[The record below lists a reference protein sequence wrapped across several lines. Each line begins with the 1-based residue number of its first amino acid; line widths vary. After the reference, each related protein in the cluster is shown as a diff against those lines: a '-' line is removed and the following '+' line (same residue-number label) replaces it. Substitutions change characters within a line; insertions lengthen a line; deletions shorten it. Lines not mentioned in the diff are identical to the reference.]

1 MNRAEFLKQVTFQ
14 ISKRINR
21 GKYIIVKKILEKI
34 LETVSKVLIVPPIV
48 FTGVMVVGML
58 ILLGMSIFTIN
69 FFQDFV
75 YMMDTRLILGTI
87 GMVISL
93 VFMGLSIIGWPIY
106 ILVLI
111 GGIWF
116 IRSYRKFIK
125 NHYLYKRANDF
136 IDRV

>member
-14 ISKRINR
+14 ISKKTNR
-21 GKYIIVKKILEKI
+21 RKYIIVKKILEKI

-48 FTGVMVVGML
+48 FTGIMVVGIL

-87 GMVISL
+87 GIVISL
-93 VFMGLSIIGWPIY
+93 VFISLSIIGWPVYLLI
-106 ILVLI
+106 LI

-116 IRSYRKFIK
+116 IRSYKKFIK
-125 NHYLYKRANDF
+125 IIIYIKEQMIL
-136 IDRV
+136 

>member
-21 GKYIIVKKILEKI
+21 GRYIIVKKILEKI
-34 LETVSKVLIVPPIV
+34 LETVSKVLIVHPIV
-48 FTGVMVVGML
+48 FTGIMVVGIL

-69 FFQDFV
+69 FFQNFV
-75 YMMDTRLILGTI
+75 YMMDTRLVLGTI
-87 GMVISL
+87 GIVISL
-93 VFMGLSIIGWPIY
+93 VFMGLSIIGWPVY
-106 ILVLI
+106 LLVLI

-125 NHYLYKRANDF
+125 NHYLYKSANDF

>member
-21 GKYIIVKKILEKI
+21 GRYIIVKKILEKI

-48 FTGVMVVGML
+48 FTGIMVVGIL

-69 FFQDFV
+69 FFKNFV
-75 YMMDTRLILGTI
+75 YMMDTRLVLGTI
-87 GMVISL
+87 GIVISL
-93 VFMGLSIIGWPIY
+93 VFMGLIIIGWPVY

-125 NHYLYKRANDF
+125 NYYLYKSANDF

>member
-1 MNRAEFLKQVTFQ
+1 MNRTEFLKQITFQ
-14 ISKRINR
+14 ISKRTNR

-87 GMVISL
+87 GIVISL

-111 GGIWF
+111 DGICF

-125 NHYLYKRANDF
+125 NHYLYKRVNDF

>member
-21 GKYIIVKKILEKI
+21 GRYIIVKKILEKI
-34 LETVSKVLIVPPIV
+34 LETVSKVLIVTPIV
-48 FTGVMVVGML
+48 FTGIMVVGIL

-69 FFQDFV
+69 FFKNFV
-75 YMMDTRLILGTI
+75 YMMDTRLVLGTI
-87 GMVISL
+87 GIVISL
-93 VFMGLSIIGWPIY
+93 VFMGLSIIGWPVY

-125 NHYLYKRANDF
+125 NYYLYKSANDF

>member
-14 ISKRINR
+14 ISKRINWGR
-21 GKYIIVKKILEKI
+21 YIIVKKILEKI

-48 FTGVMVVGML
+48 FTGIMVVGIL

-69 FFQDFV
+69 FFQNFV
-75 YMMDTRLILGTI
+75 YMMDTRLVLGTI
-87 GMVISL
+87 GIVIS
-93 VFMGLSIIGWPIY
+93 LSIIGWPVY
-106 ILVLI
+106 LLVLI

-125 NHYLYKRANDF
+125 NHYLYKSANDF

>member
-21 GKYIIVKKILEKI
+21 GRYIIVKKILEKI

-48 FTGVMVVGML
+48 FTGIMVVGIL

-69 FFQDFV
+69 FFKNFV
-75 YMMDTRLILGTI
+75 YMMDTRLVLGTI
-87 GMVISL
+87 GIVISL
-93 VFMGLSIIGWPIY
+93 VFMGLSIIGWPVY

-125 NHYLYKRANDF
+125 NYYLYKSANDF

>member
-21 GKYIIVKKILEKI
+21 GRYIIVKKILEKI
-34 LETVSKVLIVPPIV
+34 LETVSKVLIVHPIV
-48 FTGVMVVGML
+48 FTGIMVVGIL

-69 FFQDFV
+69 FFQNFV
-75 YMMDTRLILGTI
+75 YMMDTRLVLGTI
-87 GMVISL
+87 GIVIS
-93 VFMGLSIIGWPIY
+93 LSIIGWPVY
-106 ILVLI
+106 LLVLI

-125 NHYLYKRANDF
+125 NHYLYKSANDF

>member
-1 MNRAEFLKQVTFQ
+1 MNRAEFLKQMTFQ
-14 ISKRINR
+14 ISKKTNR

-87 GMVISL
+87 GIVISL

-111 GGIWF
+111 GGICF

-125 NHYLYKRANDF
+125 NHYLYKRVNDF